1 MLWIYGVFLVCRVN
15 RIIRLCNI
23 LLCLRLCISVKGMML
38 IVCDIYIV
46 VLGMRIGGDF
56 FSEVIIVFRELLCL
70 CIRCSKWK
78 RSFF

>member
-1 MLWIYGVFLVCRVN
+1 MRRVN

-23 LLCLRLCISVKGMML
+23 LLCLRLCISVKGMTL
-38 IVCDIYIV
+38 IVRDIYIAV
-46 VLGMRIGGDF
+46 SGTRIGGDF

-70 CIRCSKWK
+70 CIRRSKRK